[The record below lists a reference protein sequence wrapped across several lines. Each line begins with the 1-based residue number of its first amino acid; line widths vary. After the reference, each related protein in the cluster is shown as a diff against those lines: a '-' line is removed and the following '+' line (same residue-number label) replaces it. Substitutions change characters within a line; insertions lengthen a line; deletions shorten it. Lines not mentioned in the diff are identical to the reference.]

1 MTSADENSFDIS
13 TLARLSYI
21 NLSKQEQ
28 KTLKV
33 NLSKIVHYME
43 SLQEVDTKDIP
54 ACTSVLDNHMGSDL
68 EERAGILLEREVFLA
83 NSPSQVG
90 GMIRVPP
97 IITY

>member
-13 TLARLSYI
+13 TLARLSCI
-21 NLSKQEQ
+21 DLSEQEQ
-28 KTLKV
+28 ETLKV

-43 SLQEVDTKDIP
+43 SLQKVDTKDIH
-54 ACTSVLDNHMGSDL
+54 ACTSVLENHTGPDL
-68 EERAGILLEREVFLA
+68 VEHAGIPLEREVFLA
-83 NSPSQVG
+83 NSPSQEA